1 MKKITSFVLLVLVS
15 SMVLSGITNTVQAQN
30 DPSILLKIAKQAQE
44 QLQNQ
49 INQNSSDTIKLLF
62 KNGTQQ
68 VIALENSLENNKTDL
83 AKEHFLSAM
92 KIFKQVSQQLTYQ
105 TSKPESLSNKTTIQD
120 PSSDLLRIQDYS
132 NNLKAIAKKYNTLID
147 FSELDALF
155 ITAKNQVTDNQ
166 FDEAQQTITK
176 IKQMIVDLNKNIREQ
191 SSPHQQSRAKE
202 YAQTYIEQLDRLIEN
217 AKNQKLSEDIIKRLE
232 TARENLSLATDP
244 HEIIKQ
250 IREIISIKTQFDLTK
265 NDRLESRV
273 IQVEKTLLN
282 LSNSGQLNQTDIE
295 DAKITLQTIKRLLS
309 QGEVDMANELLR
321 SLATLLD

>member
-105 TSKPESLSNKTTIQD
+105 ASKPESLSNKTTIQD

-232 TARENLSLATDP
+232 TARENLSLATDS

>member
-1 MKKITSFVLLVLVS
+1 MKKIISLLTLILVS
-15 SMVLSGITNTVQAQN
+15 SMILGGMTNTAQAQN

-49 INQNSSDTIKLLF
+49 INQNSPDTIKQLF

-68 VIALENSLENNKTDL
+68 VMALEKSLGNNETNI
-83 AKEHFLSAM
+83 AKEQFLSAM
-92 KIFKQVSQQLTYQ
+92 RIFKQVSQQLIYQ
-105 TSKPESLSNKTTIQD
+105 TPKPELLSNKTTIQD
-120 PSSDLLRIQDYS
+120 PSGDILRMQDYS
-132 NNLKAIAKKYNTLID
+132 NNLKSIAKKYNTLID

-155 ITAKNQVTDNQ
+155 VTAKKQATDNQ
-166 FDEAQQTITK
+166 FDESQQTITK

-250 IREIISIKTQFDLTK
+250 VREIISIKTQFDLTK

-273 IQVEKTLLN
+273 IQIEKTLLN
-282 LSNSGQLNQTDIE
+282 LSNSNQLNQTDIE
-295 DAKITLQTIKRLLS
+295 DAKTTLQTIKRLLS

-321 SLATLLD
+321 SLTTLLD

>member
-1 MKKITSFVLLVLVS
+1 
-15 SMVLSGITNTVQAQN
+15 MVLSGMINTAQAQN

-92 KIFKQVSQQLTYQ
+92 KIFKQISQQLTYQ
-105 TSKPESLSNKTTIQD
+105 TSKLELISNKITIQD

-147 FSELDALF
+147 FSELDTLF
-155 ITAKNQVTDNQ
+155 ITAKKQVTDNQ

-202 YAQTYIEQLDRLIEN
+202 YAQAYIEQLGRLIEN

-232 TARENLSLATDP
+232 TARENLSLTTDP

-250 IREIISIKTQFDLTK
+250 VREIISIKTQFDLTK

-273 IQVEKTLLN
+273 IQVEKILLN